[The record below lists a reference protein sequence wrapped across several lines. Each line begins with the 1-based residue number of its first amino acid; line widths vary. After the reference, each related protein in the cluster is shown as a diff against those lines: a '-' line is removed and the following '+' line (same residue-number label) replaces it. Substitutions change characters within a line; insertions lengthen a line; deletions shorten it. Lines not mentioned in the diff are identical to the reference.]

1 MIQTVYDQIAPYQ
14 TTLKSHRLYQS
25 IQSIEH
31 LMTFMSYHIYSVW
44 DFMNL
49 LKMLQLQ
56 LTSMAVPWVPVNSVE
71 NVRLINEIVLEEESD
86 EIDGK
91 ITSHFLYYVHAL
103 QTLGG
108 ADAIDPFLRDLK
120 SASFS
125 YDALISRPYLSGPV
139 QSFLAFT
146 YDCIQ
151 SSPLHVAAS
160 FAYGRETLVPL
171 LFEPLLRIRDLDPSV
186 RSFISYLER
195 HIELD
200 GEQHGN
206 LAEQMVA
213 NLCQSDDDWET
224 VTQVSIRALDAR
236 LHFWDAIYKS
246 L

>member
-1 MIQTVYDQIAPYQ
+1 MILEALAPYRKK
-14 TTLKSHRLYQS
+14 LNEHPLYGAINS
-25 IQSIEH
+25 LDSLRI
-31 LMTFMSYHIYSVW
+31 FMSFHVYSVW

-49 LKMLQLQ
+49 LTFLQQQ
-56 LTSMAVPWVPVNSVE
+56 LTCVSIPWVPSDRPE
-71 NVRLINEIVLEEESD
+71 NARLINEIVLEEESD

-213 NLCQSDDDWET
+213 NLCQSDDDWEP

-236 LHFWDAIYKS
+236 LHCWDAIYKS